1 MLLWLDNDL
10 DSTWSLS
17 IQVYKHLATDA
28 LVVVVGRGNPAI
40 EKRLVRLE
48 EVVMLLVAS
57 DPS

>member
-17 IQVYKHLATDA
+17 IQVYKHLATDT

>member
-40 EKRLVRLE
+40 ETRLVRLE